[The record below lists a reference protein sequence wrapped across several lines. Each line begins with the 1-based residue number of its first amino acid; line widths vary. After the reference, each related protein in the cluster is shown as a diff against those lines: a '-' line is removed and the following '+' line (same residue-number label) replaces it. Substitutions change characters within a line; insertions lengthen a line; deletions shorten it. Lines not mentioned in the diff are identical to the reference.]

1 MILISHLKNGLRIF
15 MHQMPYMKHINRA
28 KLFISLFTFIIII
41 LFPGCKPVPQLK
53 AGEGYVNV
61 KGGKIWY
68 RILGEGKKIP
78 ILMLHGGP
86 GGTSRSFYQFASL
99 GDERPVII
107 FDQLGSGRSDHHT
120 DSTLLTVENF
130 VQQVK
135 AIKTSLGLKEFYLHG
150 HSWGTALA
158 LEYYLKYPKGIKA
171 LIFNS
176 PYFSTSVWKADADT
190 LISTLP
196 DSIQLA
202 IKTGEK
208 NNNFESPEY
217 KNANEVFSKN
227 FGVRK
232 TRLTSELDTAISKG
246 NKFIYNYMWGP
257 TEFTATGTLINYN
270 RVPGLKTITVPT
282 LFITGEFDE
291 ARPATVKHFQ
301 TLVPNAKYVM
311 IEGAGHGTMHD
322 NKSQN
327 ISEIKKFLAEVEL
340 K

>member
-1 MILISHLKNGLRIF
+1 
-15 MHQMPYMKHINRA
+15 MKHITTS
-28 KLFISLFTFIIII
+28 KLFTSLFILLIIA
-41 LFPGCKPVPQLK
+41 FYSSCKPVPQLK
-53 AGEGYVNV
+53 SGEGYVNV

-68 RILGEGKKIP
+68 RILGEGKQTP

-86 GGTSRSFYQFASL
+86 GGTSRSFYQFAAL
-99 GDERPVII
+99 GQDRPVII

-120 DSTLLTVENF
+120 DSSLLTVENF
-130 VQQVK
+130 VEQV
-135 AIKTSLGLKEFYLHG
+135 AALKTSLNLKVFYLHG

-176 PYFSTSVWKADADT
+176 PYFSTQLWKADADT
-190 LISTLP
+190 LISTLH
-196 DSIQLA
+196 DSIQIA
-202 IKTGEK
+202 IKNGEK
-208 NNNFESPEY
+208 NHDFESPSY

-227 FGVRK
+227 FGVRN
-232 TRLTSELDTAISKG
+232 TRLTSEMDTATYES

-257 TEFTATGTLINYN
+257 TEFTATGTLINYD
-270 RVPGLKTITVPT
+270 RVQSLKTITVPT

-291 ARPATVKHFQ
+291 ARPVTVKYFQ
-301 TLVPNAKYVM
+301 SLVPKAKYVM

-327 ISEIKKFLAEVEL
+327 LDAIKKFLDEVDL

>member
-1 MILISHLKNGLRIF
+1 
-15 MHQMPYMKHINRA
+15 MKHPHNF
-28 KLFISLFTFIIII
+28 KLFISLFTFIIIS
-41 LFPGCKPVPQLK
+41 LCTGCKSVPQIK

-68 RILGEGKKIP
+68 RILGEGKQTP

-86 GGTSRSFYQFASL
+86 GGTSKSFYQFASL
-99 GDERPVII
+99 GQDRPVII
-107 FDQLGSGRSDHHT
+107 FDQLGSGQSDYHT
-120 DSTLLTVENF
+120 DTTLLKVENF
-130 VQQVK
+130 VEQVQ
-135 AIKTSLGLKEFYLHG
+135 ALKTSLGLKEFYLHG

-171 LIFNS
+171 MIFNS

-208 NNNFESPEY
+208 NHDFESPQY

-232 TRLTSELDTAISKG
+232 TRLTSELDTSTSKG

-270 RVPGLKTITVPT
+270 RVQSLKTIKVPT

-291 ARPATVKHFQ
+291 ARPATVKYFQ
-301 TLVPNAKYVM
+301 SLVPNAKYVM

-327 ISEIKKFLAEVEL
+327 ISAIKTFLAEIDL

>member
-1 MILISHLKNGLRIF
+1 
-15 MHQMPYMKHINRA
+15 MKHINSS
-28 KLFISLFTFIIII
+28 KLFATLFAFIIIT
-41 LFPGCKPVPQLK
+41 LFAGCKSTPQLK
-53 AGEGYVNV
+53 AGEGYVTV
-61 KGGKIWY
+61 KEGKIWY
-68 RILGEGKKIP
+68 RILGEGKQTP

-86 GGTSRSFYQFASL
+86 GGTSKSFYQFASL
-99 GDERPVII
+99 GEERPVII
-107 FDQLGSGRSDHHT
+107 FDQLGSGRSGFHT
-120 DSTLLTVENF
+120 DTALLKVENF
-130 VQQVK
+130 VEQVE
-135 AIKTSLGLKEFYLHG
+135 ALKTSLGLKEFYLHG

-158 LEYYLKYPKGIKA
+158 LEFYLKHPKGIKA
-171 LIFNS
+171 IIFNS
-176 PYFSTSVWKADADT
+176 PYFSTSLWKADADT

-208 NNNFESPEY
+208 NHDYESPAY

-232 TRLTSELDTAISKG
+232 TRLTSELDTSTAKG
-246 NKFIYNYMWGP
+246 SKFIYNYMWGP

-270 RVPGLKTITVPT
+270 RVQSLKTIKVPT

-291 ARPATVKHFQ
+291 ARPATVKYFQ
-301 TLVPNAKYVM
+301 SLVPNSKFVM

-322 NKSQN
+322 NRSQN
-327 ISEIKKFLAEVEL
+327 ISAIKNFLDSLEF

>member
-1 MILISHLKNGLRIF
+1 MQCISR
-15 MHQMPYMKHINRA
+15 P
-28 KLFISLFTFIIII
+28 KLLVSLFAFII
-41 LFPGCKPVPQLK
+41 FVQFTACKSSPQLK

-68 RILGEGKKIP
+68 RILGEGKKTP

-99 GDERPVII
+99 GDDRPVII
-107 FDQLGSGRSDHHT
+107 FDQLGSGRSGYHT
-120 DSTLLTVENF
+120 DTTLLKVENF
-130 VQQVK
+130 VEQVE
-135 AIKTSLGLKEFYLHG
+135 ALKTSLGLKEYYLQG

-171 LIFNS
+171 IIFNS
-176 PYFSTSVWKADADT
+176 PYFSTSLWKADADT
-190 LISTLP
+190 LISSLP

-208 NNNFESPEY
+208 NHDYESPGY
-217 KNANEVFSKN
+217 KNANEVYSKN
-227 FGVRK
+227 FGIRK
-232 TRLTSELDTAISKG
+232 TRLPSELDTAISKG
-246 NKFIYNYMWGP
+246 NEFIYNYMWGP

-270 RVPGLKTITVPT
+270 RVQSLKDIKVPT

-291 ARPATVKHFQ
+291 ARPATVKYFQ
-301 TLVPNAKYVM
+301 HLVPNAKFVM

-327 ISEIKKFLAEVEL
+327 INVIKTFLDEADL
-340 K
+340 KK

>member
-1 MILISHLKNGLRIF
+1 
-15 MHQMPYMKHINRA
+15 MKHINNA
-28 KLFISLFTFIIII
+28 KLFATLISFVIITI
-41 LFPGCKPVPQLK
+41 FASCKSTPQLK
-53 AGEGYVNV
+53 SGEGYVTV

-68 RILGEGKKIP
+68 RILGEGKQTP

-86 GGTSRSFYQFASL
+86 GGTSKSFYQFAEL
-99 GDERPVII
+99 GNDRPFII
-107 FDQLGSGRSDHHT
+107 FDQLGSGRSGYHT
-120 DSTLLTVENF
+120 DTTLLTVENF
-130 VQQVK
+130 VEQVN
-135 AIKTSLGLKEFYLHG
+135 ALKTLLGLKEFYLHG

-171 LIFNS
+171 IIFNS
-176 PYFSTSVWKADADT
+176 PYFSTSLWKADADM

-208 NNNFESPEY
+208 NHDFESPAY
-217 KNANEVFSKN
+217 KNANEVFNKN

-232 TRLTSELDTAISKG
+232 TRLTSELDTSTLKG
-246 NKFIYNYMWGP
+246 NTFIYNYMWGP
-257 TEFTATGTLINYN
+257 TEFTSTGTLINYN
-270 RVPGLKTITVPT
+270 RVQSLKTITVPT

-291 ARPATVKHFQ
+291 ARPTTVKYFQ
-301 TLVPNAKYVM
+301 SLVPNSKFVM

-322 NKSQN
+322 NRSQN
-327 ISEIKKFLAEVEL
+327 ISAIKNFLDSLEL

>member
-1 MILISHLKNGLRIF
+1 
-15 MHQMPYMKHINRA
+15 MKHIKTN
-28 KLFISLFTFIIII
+28 KLLISFFTFIIIA
-41 LFPGCKPVPQLK
+41 FFTGCKNPPQLN

-61 KGGKIWY
+61 QGGKIWY
-68 RILGEGKKIP
+68 RILGEGKQTP

-99 GDERPVII
+99 GKDRPVIL

-120 DSTLLTVENF
+120 DTALLTIENF
-130 VQQVK
+130 VEQV
-135 AIKTSLGLKEFYLHG
+135 AALTSSLKLKEFYLHG

-158 LEYYLKYPKGIKA
+158 LEYYLKYPTGIKA
-171 LIFNS
+171 IIFNS
-176 PYFSTSVWKADADT
+176 PFFSTSLWKADADT

-202 IKTGEK
+202 IKTGEQSHD
-208 NNNFESPEY
+208 FESAEY
-217 KNANEVFSKN
+217 KNANEIFSKN
-227 FGVRK
+227 FGIRK
-232 TRLTSELDTAISKG
+232 TRLTSELDTATYQS

-257 TEFTATGTLINYN
+257 TEFTATGTLINYD
-270 RVPGLKTITVPT
+270 RVQSLKTIKVPT

-291 ARPATVKHFQ
+291 ARPATVKYFQ
-301 TLVPNAKYVM
+301 QLVPNARYVM

-327 ISEIKKFLAEVEL
+327 LTAIKTFLDDVDL
-340 K
+340 Q

>member
-1 MILISHLKNGLRIF
+1 
-15 MHQMPYMKHINRA
+15 MKHIHNA
-28 KLFISLFTFIIII
+28 KLFISLFTFIIIA
-41 LFPGCKPVPQLK
+41 LFTGCKSVPQLK

-68 RILGEGKKIP
+68 RILGDGKQTP

-86 GGTSRSFYQFASL
+86 GGTSKSFYQFASL
-99 GDERPVII
+99 GEDRPVII
-107 FDQLGSGRSDHHT
+107 FDQLGSGRSDYHT
-120 DSTLLTVENF
+120 DTTLLKVENF
-130 VQQVK
+130 VEQVQ
-135 AIKTSLGLKEFYLHG
+135 ALKTSLNLKEFYLHG

-171 LIFNS
+171 IIFNS
-176 PYFSTSVWKADADT
+176 PYFSTALWKADADT

-208 NNNFESPEY
+208 NHDFESTQY

-232 TRLTSELDTAISKG
+232 TRLTSELDTATSKG
-246 NKFIYNYMWGP
+246 NTFIYNYMWGP

-270 RVPGLKTITVPT
+270 RVQNLITIKVPT

-291 ARPATVKHFQ
+291 ARPATVKYFQ
-301 TLVPNAKYVM
+301 SLVPNARYVM

-322 NKSQN
+322 NRSHN
-327 ISEIKKFLAEVEL
+327 ITAIKIFLAEVDL

>member
-1 MILISHLKNGLRIF
+1 
-15 MHQMPYMKHINRA
+15 MKYFNHS
-28 KLFISLFTFIIII
+28 KLFISLFTFIIIAI
-41 LFPGCKPVPQLK
+41 FAGCRSVPQLK

-61 KGGKIWY
+61 KGGKLWY
-68 RILGEGKKIP
+68 RILGEGKQTP

-86 GGTSRSFYQFASL
+86 GGTSKSFYQFASL
-99 GDERPVII
+99 GADRPVII
-107 FDQLGSGRSDHHT
+107 FDQLGSGRSGYHT
-120 DSTLLTVENF
+120 DTTLLKVENF
-130 VQQVK
+130 VEQVQ
-135 AIKTSLGLKEFYLHG
+135 ALKTSLGLKEFYLHG

-171 LIFNS
+171 IIFNS
-176 PYFSTSVWKADADT
+176 PYFSTSLWKADADT

-196 DSIQLA
+196 DSIQSA

-208 NNNFESPEY
+208 NHDYESPSY

-232 TRLTSELDTAISKG
+232 TKLTSELDTSTAKG
-246 NKFIYNYMWGP
+246 SKFIYNYMWGP

-270 RVPGLKTITVPT
+270 RVQSLKTIKVPT

-291 ARPATVKHFQ
+291 ARPVTVRYFQ
-301 TLVPNAKYVM
+301 SLVPYSKFVI

-327 ISEIKKFLAEVEL
+327 ISAIKTFLNEIEL

>member
-1 MILISHLKNGLRIF
+1 
-15 MHQMPYMKHINRA
+15 MKHINNS
-28 KLFISLFTFIIII
+28 KLFIGLFAFIIIA
-41 LFPGCKPVPQLK
+41 LFIGCKSVPQLK

-68 RILGEGKKIP
+68 RILGEGKKTP

-86 GGTSRSFYQFASL
+86 GGTSKSFYQFASL
-99 GDERPVII
+99 GEDRPVII

-120 DSTLLTVENF
+120 DTSLLKVENF
-130 VQQVK
+130 VEQV
-135 AIKTSLGLKEFYLHG
+135 AALKTSLGLKEFYLHG

-171 LIFNS
+171 IIFNS
-176 PYFSTSVWKADADT
+176 PYFSTPLWKADADT

-208 NNNFESPEY
+208 DHDFESPGY
-217 KNANEVFSKN
+217 KNANEVFNKN

-232 TRLTSELDTAISKG
+232 MRLTSELDTATSEG

-270 RVPGLKTITVPT
+270 RVQSLKTINVPT

-291 ARPATVKHFQ
+291 ARPATVKYFQ
-301 TLVPNAKYVM
+301 SLVPNAKYVM

-322 NKSQN
+322 NRSQN
-327 ISEIKKFLAEVEL
+327 LSAIKKFLDEAEL

>member
-1 MILISHLKNGLRIF
+1 
-15 MHQMPYMKHINRA
+15 MKHINNS
-28 KLFISLFTFIIII
+28 KLFISLFTFIIIAV
-41 LFPGCKPVPQLK
+41 FSGCRSVPQLK

-68 RILGEGKKIP
+68 RILGEGKKTP
-78 ILMLHGGP
+78 ILMMHGGP

-99 GDERPVII
+99 GEDRPVII
-107 FDQLGSGRSDHHT
+107 FDQLGSGRSGYHT
-120 DSTLLTVENF
+120 DTTLLKVENF
-130 VQQVK
+130 VEQVE
-135 AIKTSLGLKEFYLHG
+135 ALKTSLGLKEFYLQG

-171 LIFNS
+171 IIFNS
-176 PYFSTSVWKADADT
+176 PYFSTPLWKADADT

-208 NNNFESPEY
+208 NHDYNSPGY
-217 KNANEVFSKN
+217 KNANEVYFKN
-227 FGVRK
+227 FGIRNTK
-232 TRLTSELDTAISKG
+232 LTSELDTAISKG
-246 NKFIYNYMWGP
+246 NEFIYNYMWGP
-257 TEFTATGTLINYN
+257 TEFTAAGSLINYD
-270 RVPGLKTITVPT
+270 RVQSLKIIKVPT

-291 ARPATVKHFQ
+291 ARPVTVRYFQ
-301 TLVPNAKYVM
+301 RLVPNSKFVM

-327 ISEIKKFLAEVEL
+327 ISVIKKFLDDLEHE
-340 K
+340 

>member
-1 MILISHLKNGLRIF
+1 MKHFNPYKLRNAFFIFILLALFTGCKHDTHLK
-15 MHQMPYMKHINRA
+15 P
-28 KLFISLFTFIIII
+28 
-41 LFPGCKPVPQLK
+41 
-53 AGEGYVNV
+53 GEGYVNV

-68 RILGEGKKIP
+68 RILGEGKQTP

-99 GDERPVII
+99 GKDRPLIL

-120 DSTLLTVENF
+120 DSSLLTVENF
-130 VQQVK
+130 VEQIAAVRSALQ
-135 AIKTSLGLKEFYLHG
+135 LKEFYLHG

-158 LEYYLKYPKGIKA
+158 LEYYLKYPSGIKA
-171 LIFNS
+171 IIFNS
-176 PYFSTSVWKADADT
+176 PYFSTALWKADADK

-202 IKTGEK
+202 IKTGEQ
-208 NNNFESPEY
+208 NHDFESPAY

-227 FGVRK
+227 FGIRN
-232 TRLTSELDTAISKG
+232 TRLTSELDTATYQS

-257 TEFTATGTLINYN
+257 TEFTATGTLINYD
-270 RVPGLKTITVPT
+270 RVQSLKTIKVPT

-291 ARPATVKHFQ
+291 ARPATVKYFQ
-301 TLVPNAKYVM
+301 SLVPNARYVE

-322 NKSQN
+322 NKTRNLSAIN
-327 ISEIKKFLAEVEL
+327 TFLNEVDLKKMRE
-340 K
+340 

>member
-1 MILISHLKNGLRIF
+1 
-15 MHQMPYMKHINRA
+15 MKHTYSS
-28 KLFISLFTFIIII
+28 KLFAALFTFIIIT
-41 LFPGCKPVPQLK
+41 LFAGCKSTPQLK
-53 AGEGYVNV
+53 AGEGYVTV

-68 RILGEGKKIP
+68 RILGEGKQTP

-86 GGTSRSFYQFASL
+86 GGTSKSFYQFASL
-99 GDERPVII
+99 GEDRPVII
-107 FDQLGSGRSDHHT
+107 FDQLGSGRSGDNT
-120 DSTLLTVENF
+120 DTTLLKVENF
-130 VQQVK
+130 VEQVE
-135 AIKTSLGLKEFYLHG
+135 ALKTSLGLKEFYLHG

-171 LIFNS
+171 IIFNS

-208 NNNFESPEY
+208 NHDYESPAY

-232 TRLTSELDTAISKG
+232 TRLTSELDTSTAKG
-246 NKFIYNYMWGP
+246 SKFIYNYMWGP

-270 RVPGLKTITVPT
+270 RVQSLKTIKVPT

-291 ARPATVKHFQ
+291 ARPATAKYFQ
-301 TLVPNAKYVM
+301 SLVPNSKFVM

-327 ISEIKKFLAEVEL
+327 ISAIKTFLDEL
-340 K
+340 ER